1 MAKESHELIFLLKLL
16 GHNGYRSSIKD
27 LAPTSNTKAGDRD
40 KICRDLA
47 TRDIVDYSY
56 DVNRF
61 SIESAG
67 KALIKADPTQIPL
80 SEKQLAVLNACKDK
94 SATPGQVKKLP
105 AAERQGVI
113 QELETK
119 GLVKISKATI
129 KEVWLTDR
137 GTEYLRD
144 DLQPSGTVSR
154 FNLKLFC
161 NYLNFLRK
169 SHQPSRSTIAN
180 ASSAQTV
187 QDIPS
192 DEEILKLI
200 KELDQTIGT
209 ENYLPIFHLRQKL
222 QPPMSRDDLD
232 QALYRLQRQDQL
244 ELSSLVET
252 VHYSSAQID
261 AGIPQNSGGP
271 LFFLAIND

>member
-1 MAKESHELIFLLKLL
+1 MAQASHELIFLLKLL
-16 GHNGYRSSIKD
+16 GHNDYRSPIKD
-27 LAPTSNTKAGDRD
+27 LALTSKTKTGDRD

-47 TRDIVDYSY
+47 TRDIVNYSY
-56 DVNRF
+56 DINRF
-61 SIESAG
+61 AIESAG
-67 KALIKADPTQIPL
+67 KTLLKAAPDQIPL

-94 SATPGQVKKLP
+94 SNTPGQVKKLP
-105 AAERQGVI
+105 AAERQETI
-113 QELETK
+113 QGLEAK
-119 GLVKISKATI
+119 GLIKATKTTI

-144 DLQPSGTVSR
+144 DLQPSGTVKS
-154 FNLKLFC
+154 LKLELFG
-161 NYLNFLRK
+161 NYLTFIRK
-169 SHQPSRSTIAN
+169 LNQTAPSLSLQSLPT
-180 ASSAQTV
+180 QTF

-192 DEEILKLI
+192 DQDILDII
-200 KELDQTIGT
+200 KELDQELGT

-252 VHYSSAQID
+252 IHYSSDQID
-261 AGIPQNSGGP
+261 AGIPQDSGGP
-271 LFFLAIND
+271 LFFLAINK